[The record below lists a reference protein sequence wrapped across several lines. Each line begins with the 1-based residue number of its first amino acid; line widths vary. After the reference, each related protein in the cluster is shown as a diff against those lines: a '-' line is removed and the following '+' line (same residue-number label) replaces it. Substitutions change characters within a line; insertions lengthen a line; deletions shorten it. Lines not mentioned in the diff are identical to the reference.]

1 MRLMISVLVA
11 IALVLCL
18 GCAKQET
25 APAEPEAASTQ
36 APQTD
41 ADPIASEDFESGE
54 IDGAMEAADVEEE
67 AQEETAEDSN

>member
-1 MRLMISVLVA
+1 MRLMICVLVT

-25 APAEPEAASTQ
+25 APAEPETASSE

-54 IDGAMEAADVEEE
+54 IDGTMESADVQEDV
-67 AQEETAEDSN
+67 QEETDEDSN